1 MVGTGDP
8 MCGKIRHSK
17 RSYLGYRSYINQQDR
32 LLRSHIDILEI
43 RWLGQEIPCVARF
56 VIAKEVI

>member
-1 MVGTGDP
+1 

>member
-1 MVGTGDP
+1 MEKLMMHRLLRSHNVIWKQMIGTGNPRRD
-8 MCGKIRHSK
+8 KIRHSK

-43 RWLGQEIPCVARF
+43 R
-56 VIAKEVI
+56 